1 MTLTNRQ
8 SELDVEKWLKSEKAG
23 RDLCGDFEFCALCD
37 KDAENPCATAYEKMK
52 KSAPKKRMTRKSK
65 KV

>member
-8 SELDVEKWLKSEKAG
+8 SEMDVEKWLKSEKAG

-52 KSAPKKRMTRKSK
+52 KSAPEKRTTRKSK